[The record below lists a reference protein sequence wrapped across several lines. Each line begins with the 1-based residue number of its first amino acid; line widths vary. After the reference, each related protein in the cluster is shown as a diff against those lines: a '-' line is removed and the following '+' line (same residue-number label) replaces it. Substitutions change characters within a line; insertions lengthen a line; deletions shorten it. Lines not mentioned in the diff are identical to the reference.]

1 MLKRSKTSFVYL
13 LLLMIPFLFL
23 NGCSGRPTLLFLNW
37 GEYISDEFIEK
48 FEKEY
53 NCNLI
58 VDIADSNELFYSK
71 IKSGTTAYDLC
82 CPADYMVE
90 KMYVKGLL
98 QEIDFNQVVPEGTDL
113 SGFGGDAFSFTKSK
127 FMPGVLE
134 IEKGMNDEMVHIA
147 QEFNIEYNHAND
159 EINRYHFPYF
169 WGTFGLQYNKLNPD
183 FKDEKTYD
191 KVTNEFIK
199 DGPDGEP
206 DVFQEGNRPWSV
218 YYEPERLSS
227 STRVGMYSAVRFA
240 YGAAMFYA
248 RECETGAKTITPN
261 VPVSTH
267 GNMFNDIL
275 TKRKYVEWSTEHLK
289 HSIESH
295 NIDLAFTYTG
305 DCMDM
310 GYLKIKD
317 GYDFEDLEF
326 YVHVPQNT
334 VMHTDTLVIPA
345 NSRHPE
351 LAHKFLQFCLEP
363 ENAYLNSSV
372 VGYCPPL
379 QDVYDMIV
387 SNSDLFDWIYALKE
401 TNPKINVKNEISKL
415 DRKVIE
421 DELTSHGL
429 PADLSIDDIHWYRNW
444 GMALKTTFPIVK
456 PEEIDPNRLR
466 TPLSFFSKDDLTI
479 ITNIMNNAKARQ

>member
-1 MLKRSKTSFVYL
+1 MLKRSKLSSL
-13 LLLMIPFLFL
+13 LLILLLVPCLFL
-23 NGCSGRPTLLFLNW
+23 SGCKTKPTLLFLNW

-71 IKSGTTAYDLC
+71 IKGGTTAYDLC

-98 QEIDFNQVVPEGTDL
+98 EEIDFNKVIPDGIETD
-113 SGFGGDAFSFTKSK
+113 DAFEYTKSQ

-147 QEFNIEYNHAND
+147 KEFNVDYDHSRD

-183 FKDEKTYD
+183 FKDENTYD
-191 KVTNEFIK
+191 KITGEFIK
-199 DGPDGEP
+199 NEPDGQP
-206 DVFQEGNRPWSV
+206 DIFQEGNRPWSV
-218 YYEPERLSS
+218 YYESDRLSPN
-227 STRVGMYSAVRFA
+227 TRVGMYSAVRFA
-240 YGAAMFYA
+240 YGAALFYG
-248 RECETGAKTITPN
+248 RELQTEEKTLSPNTP
-261 VPVSTH
+261 VAD
-267 GNMFNDIL
+267 GRKLFNDYL
-275 TKRKYVEWSTEHLK
+275 TQRRYVEWSTDHLK

-317 GYDFEDLEF
+317 GVDYEDLEF
-326 YVHVPQNT
+326 NVFVPQNT
-334 VMHTDTLVIPA
+334 IMHTDTLVIPKGGR
-345 NSRHPE
+345 NLE
-351 LAHKFLQFCLEP
+351 LAHKFLQFCLNP
-363 ENAYLNSSV
+363 DNAYLNSSV

-379 QDVYDMIV
+379 QAVYDKIV
-387 SNSDLFDWIYALKE
+387 RYSTLFEDLYAKKAE
-401 TNPKINVKNEISKL
+401 DSSFNVDEAISKL
-415 DRKVIE
+415 DKDTINK
-421 DELTSHGL
+421 ELVSHGL
-429 PADLSIDDIHWYRNW
+429 PKDLTLEQMHWYRNW
-444 GMALKTTFPIVK
+444 GMALKTTFPIEK
-456 PEEIDPNRLR
+456 PEDIDPNRLR
-466 TPLSFFSKDDLTI
+466 CPLSFFSKDDLTI